1 MPDKGTQTRPNKFK
15 RFLARLREVTPVV
28 EFIEGVLG
36 IVAVIIALLIVLPF
50 TTLLFERNG

>member
-1 MPDKGTQTRPNKFK
+1 MPDKGTQTRANKWR
-15 RFLARLREVTPVV
+15 RFLARLREATPVV

-36 IVAVIIALLIVLPF
+36 IVAVIIALFVIVPF